1 MHCAFHPTGQFRG
14 CDITTV
20 GRAYFTFD
28 NTPAFFAESWGR
40 ELGEFR
46 LKDERCTGSLVT
58 VRRSPVERSNDW
70 LGTGT
75 FDPDSAGVL
84 FLSLGAGG

>member
-1 MHCAFHPTGQFRG
+1 MAAISQRLDGLISHSTTPPTFSRG
-14 CDITTV
+14 A
-20 GRAYFTFD
+20 G
-28 NTPAFFAESWGR
+28 EG

-70 LGTGT
+70 LGTCT